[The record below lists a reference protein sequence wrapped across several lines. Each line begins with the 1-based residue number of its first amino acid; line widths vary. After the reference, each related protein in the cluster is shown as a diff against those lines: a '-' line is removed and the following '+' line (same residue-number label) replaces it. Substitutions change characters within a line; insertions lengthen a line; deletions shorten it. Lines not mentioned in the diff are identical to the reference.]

1 MKKLVLAAAVAATTL
16 TAFAPL
22 SIAHA
27 DDRDDRRCGNVQLDK
42 WMSEAQMRDRA
53 TGLGIEVRDIDIDD
67 GCYEVS
73 GRNKDG
79 RRVEVKFNP
88 ETGEQVSID
97 SDD

>member
-1 MKKLVLAAAVAATTL
+1 MKKFVLAATIAATTL
-16 TAFAPL
+16 SALAPL

-42 WMSEAQMRDRA
+42 WMSEAQMRERA
-53 TGLGIEVRDIDIDD
+53 TGLGIEVREVEIDD

-79 RRVEVKFNP
+79 RRIEVKFNP

>member
-1 MKKLVLAAAVAATTL
+1 MKKLVLAATIAAATL
-16 TAFAPL
+16 PAFAPL

-27 DDRDDRRCGNVQLDK
+27 DDRNDRRCGNVQLDK
-42 WMSEAQMRDRA
+42 WMSEAQMRERA
-53 TGLGIEVRDIDIDD
+53 TGMGIEVREVEIDD

-79 RRVEVKFNP
+79 RRIEVKFNP